1 MKHNSFLLLTLI
13 IIGATLCLFMVYS
26 KKYKEGFLDSR
37 CAQYKDCSTC
47 ANASGCSWCPKD
59 NICLSSTS
67 LKSTDKNCNQSNVIS
82 SSFNCKTGITVEND
96 SIKSDTEQYDF
107 AAFKSRI
114 ANKIPPPNT
123 YTTEKIK
130 YSNEDVVSNMNDVR
144 NSIGNLRLDLPT
156 IITSSMENGI
166 KPMVK
171 GVLSQNFA
179 DMENFADIQGYATI
193 NDNKQSPFI
202 YDKSSSSQK
211 VKDKSDCN
219 KRKSCSECTDSTKCG
234 WDPLK
239 LQCDIQSSDKR
250 TNITQKSRCTVT
262 PSTINLMRTS
272 PN

>member
-1 MKHNSFLLLTLI
+1 MKYTIFLLAAILI
-13 IIGATLCLFMVYS
+13 IFSIAMIYS
-26 KKYKEGFLDSR
+26 NKYKESFLDSR
-37 CAQYKDCSTC
+37 CAQYNNCSDC
-47 ANASGCSWCPKD
+47 ANASGCSWCPKE
-59 NICLSSTS
+59 NACLSSTS
-67 LKSTDKNCNQSNVIS
+67 LKSTDKNCNQSNTIA
-82 SSFNCKTGITVEND
+82 SSFNCKTGITVESDNA
-96 SIKSDTEQYDF
+96 KSDTQQYDF
-107 AAFKSRI
+107 AAFKDRI

-123 YTTEKIK
+123 YISEKIK

-144 NSIGNLRLDLPT
+144 NSISNLRLDLPT

-193 NDNKQSPFI
+193 NDNKQSPFV
-202 YDKSSSSQK
+202 YDKSSK
-211 VKDKSDCN
+211 AYEIRVKQDCN
-219 KRKSCSECTDSTKCG
+219 KRSSCSECTDSNNCG

-239 LQCDIQSSDKR
+239 QQCNIKSADKR
-250 TNITQKSRCTVT
+250 TNITQKSRCTIT